1 MKRDREQTELQLIDA
16 VGAIVHDEGID
27 AVGINAVARKAG
39 VDKVLIYRYFG
50 DIDGLLAAWI
60 ARQDY
65 FSRLQELI
73 GDDADAKDRDAVL
86 GVARQVLIGQLR
98 AAVGNRALL
107 EVLRWELGA
116 RNAVTEEIARRRE
129 AQGSAITKVFER
141 AVDDPSVDVRAIVTL
156 LSAGIN
162 YLALR
167 AQTVDVYNGIPLTGK
182 RGWKRMENAIGSVLE
197 MVGEKAFGRESAAAE
212 TAPPAPAASKSGN
225 TAEDARRREN

>member
-1 MKRDREQTELQLIDA
+1 MKRDREQTEQLLIDA
-16 VGAIVHDEGID
+16 VGAIVREAGID
-27 AVGINAVARKAG
+27 AVGINAVAREAG

-50 DIDGLLAAWI
+50 DINGLLAAWI

-73 GDDADAKDRDAVL
+73 VDGADVRGRDAVL
-86 GVARQVLIGQLR
+86 EVARSVLIGQLH
-98 AAVGNRALL
+98 AAVGNRELL
-107 EVLRWELGA
+107 EVFRWELGT
-116 RNAVTEEIARRRE
+116 RNEVTEEIARRRE

-141 AVDDPSVDVRAIVTL
+141 AVDDASVDVRAIVTL

-182 RGWKRMENAIGSVLE
+182 RGWKRIEKSIASVLG
-197 MVGEKAFGRESAAAE
+197 MVGEKAFRAESAAAE
-212 TAPPAPAASKSGN
+212 TAPRAPAASKSGN
-225 TAEDARRREN
+225 TAEDARRRDN

>member
-1 MKRDREQTELQLIDA
+1 MKRDREQTERQLIDA
-16 VGAIVHDEGID
+16 VGAIVEDAGID

-73 GDDADAKDRDAVL
+73 GEGAGAEGRDAVL
-86 GVARQVLIGQLR
+86 EVARRVLIGQLR
-98 AAVGNRALL
+98 AAVGNRGLL
-107 EVLRWELGA
+107 EVFRWELGT
-116 RNAVTEEIARRRE
+116 RNAVTDEIARRRE
-129 AQGSAITKVFER
+129 TQGSAVTKVFER
-141 AVDDPSVDVRAIVTL
+141 AVDDPSVDVRAIVTI

-167 AQTVDVYNGIPLTGK
+167 AQTVDVYNGIPLSGK
-182 RGWKRMENAIGSVLE
+182 RGWKRIEKAIASMLE
-197 MVGEKAFGRESAAAE
+197 MVGDRAFPKTNSQS
-212 TAPPAPAASKSGN
+212 TH
-225 TAEDARRREN
+225 

>member
-1 MKRDREQTELQLIDA
+1 MKRDRAQTEQQLIDA
-16 VGAIVHDEGID
+16 VGAIVHDAGID

-73 GDDADAKDRDAVL
+73 GDGADVRGRDAVIE
-86 GVARQVLIGQLR
+86 VARRVLIGQLH

-107 EVLRWELGA
+107 EVLRWELGT
-116 RNAVTEEIARRRE
+116 RNAVTDEIAQRRE
-129 AQGSAITKVFER
+129 TQGSAVTKIFER
-141 AVDDPSVDVRAIVTL
+141 AIDDPSVDVRAIVTI

-182 RGWKRMENAIGSVLE
+182 RGWKRVENAIGSILE
-197 MVGEKAFGRESAAAE
+197 MVGDRAF
-212 TAPPAPAASKSGN
+212 SKTDSPNVG
-225 TAEDARRREN
+225 